1 MDQES
6 CFGFL
11 SYQLNFSLDRPSKFT
26 KILYAIF
33 AAAAAVAVVLLGMLD
48 NRMIMKLA
56 SIFGLNAP
64 SDTPQPISTARR
76 ARPVTQYLS
85 APSNLKLPSPGVQD
99 DGEPEAYYPPLT
111 APPEPVGS
119 SVAPFQR
126 RERVLFY
133 NKNEP
138 YYEFTNFSPHDVVYA
153 GKRYPTSE
161 HLFQSFKFLDSQP
174 AIAEH
179 IRKCGDR
186 PSAVFDEAHRH
197 QKWVRSDWRQVNVEK
212 MEVTLRLKFTQH
224 KDLKALLLGTGDA
237 ELVEDSPKDF
247 FWGIGADGSGR
258 NELGKALERVRDE
271 LRHDNKPSRV
281 PPVKRDTSRFSLQDL
296 SSLVVAAAPQPPIQA
311 SQRRSVVSISMGIS
325 SPSVVL
331 PQPQFQ
337 ALQRFSIV
345 PAGMAVSPQSASPL
359 DAGLCEFCQQKPK
372 YQHHPYCGRTCATQA
387 ATMCNHCRSKPK
399 YGKHPYCS
407 RTCAVQAGK
416 AT

>member
-1 MDQES
+1 
-6 CFGFL
+6 
-11 SYQLNFSLDRPSKFT
+11 
-26 KILYAIF
+26 
-33 AAAAAVAVVLLGMLD
+33 MLD

-56 SIFGLNAP
+56 SIFGINSP
-64 SDTPQPISTARR
+64 PNTPQSTSTAHPT
-76 ARPVTQYLS
+76 RPATQYCS
-85 APSNLKLPSPGVQD
+85 VPSNLKLPSPGVQD
-99 DGEPEAYYPPLT
+99 VGEPEAYYPPLT

-119 SVAPFQR
+119 SRAPFQR
-126 RERVLFY
+126 RERILFY
-133 NKNEP
+133 NKHEP

-224 KDLKALLLGTGDA
+224 TDLKALLLGTGDA

-271 LRHDNKPSRV
+271 LRHDDKPNRV
-281 PPVKRDTSRFSLQDL
+281 LAVRRDTSRFSLQDL
-296 SSLVVAAAPQPPIQA
+296 TSLVVGPAPQPPIKAPQRLSIVSTGTGIGPPSAVSSQSQSQA
-311 SQRRSVVSISMGIS
+311 
-325 SPSVVL
+325 P
-331 PQPQFQ
+331 
-337 ALQRFSIV
+337 QRFSIV
-345 PAGMAVSPQSASPL
+345 PTGMAVSPQSASPH
-359 DAGLCEFCQQKPK
+359 DTGLCEFCQQKPK

-387 ATMCNHCRSKPK
+387 AIMCNHCRSKPK

>member
-33 AAAAAVAVVLLGMLD
+33 AAAAAAAVVLLGMLD

-99 DGEPEAYYPPLT
+99 DGDSEAYYPPLT

-372 YQHHPYCGRTCATQA
+372 YQHHSYCGRTCATQA

>member
-337 ALQRFSIV
+337 APQRFSIV

-372 YQHHPYCGRTCATQA
+372 YQHHSYCGRTCATQA

>member
-1 MDQES
+1 
-6 CFGFL
+6 
-11 SYQLNFSLDRPSKFT
+11 
-26 KILYAIF
+26 
-33 AAAAAVAVVLLGMLD
+33 
-48 NRMIMKLA
+48 MIMKLA
-56 SIFGLNAP
+56 SIFRVGVNSP
-64 SDTPQPISTARR
+64 SDTPQSTSAARR
-76 ARPVTQYLS
+76 ARPATQYYS

-99 DGEPEAYYPPLT
+99 DGESEAYYPPLT

-126 RERVLFY
+126 RERILFY
-133 NKNEP
+133 NKHEP

-212 MEVTLRLKFTQH
+212 MEATLRLKFTQH
-224 KDLKALLLGTGDA
+224 TDLKALLLGTGNA
-237 ELVEDSPKDF
+237 ELVENSPKDF

-271 LRHDNKPSRV
+271 LRYDDKPNRV
-281 PPVKRDTSRFSLQDL
+281 PPARRDTSRFSLQDL
-296 SSLVVAAAPQPPIQA
+296 TSLVVAVASPQPSIQA
-311 SQRRSVVSISMGIS
+311 SQRRSVVSTGMGINP
-325 SPSVVL
+325 PSTVL
-331 PQPQFQ
+331 PQHQFQ
-337 ALQRFSIV
+337 APQRLSIV
-345 PAGMAVSPQSASPL
+345 PAGMAISPQSASPQ

-372 YQHHPYCGRTCATQA
+372 YQHHPYCGRTCASQA

>member
-1 MDQES
+1 
-6 CFGFL
+6 
-11 SYQLNFSLDRPSKFT
+11 
-26 KILYAIF
+26 
-33 AAAAAVAVVLLGMLD
+33 MLD
-48 NRMIMKLA
+48 NRMIIMKIT
-56 SIFGLNAP
+56 SIFRIGLNSP
-64 SDTPQPISTARR
+64 PDTPQARQ
-76 ARPVTQYLS
+76 ARPATQYHS
-85 APSNLKLPSPGVQD
+85 APSNLKLSSPDVQN
-99 DGEPEAYYPPLT
+99 DGESEAYYPPLT

-126 RERVLFY
+126 RECILFY
-133 NKNEP
+133 NKHEP

-186 PSAVFDEAHRH
+186 PSTVFDEAHRH

-224 KDLKALLLGTGDA
+224 TDLKALLLGTGDA
-237 ELVEDSPKDF
+237 ELVENSPRDF

-258 NELGKALERVRDE
+258 NELGKALVRVRDE
-271 LRHDNKPSRV
+271 LRHDDKPNRV

-296 SSLVVAAAPQPPIQA
+296 TSLVVAAASANPPIQA
-311 SQRRSVVSISMGIS
+311 SQRRSFVSAGMGIRP
-325 SPSVVL
+325 PSTVL
-331 PQPQFQ
+331 PQPPFQ
-337 ALQRFSIV
+337 APQRLSIV
-345 PAGMAVSPQSASPL
+345 PTGMAVSPQSASY

-387 ATMCNHCRSKPK
+387 ATTCNHCRSKPK

-407 RTCAVQAGK
+407 KTCAVQAGK

>member
-1 MDQES
+1 
-6 CFGFL
+6 
-11 SYQLNFSLDRPSKFT
+11 
-26 KILYAIF
+26 
-33 AAAAAVAVVLLGMLD
+33 MLD

-56 SIFGLNAP
+56 SIFGLNSP
-64 SDTPQPISTARR
+64 SDTPQSISTTRR
-76 ARPVTQYLS
+76 ARPATQYSS
-85 APSNLKLPSPGVQD
+85 APSNLKLPSPGVQE

-126 RERVLFY
+126 RGRILFY
-133 NKNEP
+133 NKHDP

-197 QKWVRSDWRQVNVEK
+197 QKWVRTDWRQVNVEK

-296 SSLVVAAAPQPPIQA
+296 TSLVVAAAPQPPIQA

-325 SPSVVL
+325 SPSAVL
-331 PQPQFQ
+331 PQAQFQ
-337 ALQRFSIV
+337 APQRFSIV
-345 PAGMAVSPQSASPL
+345 PTGMAVSPQSASPL
-359 DAGLCEFCQQKPK
+359 DTGLCEFCQQKPK

>member
-1 MDQES
+1 
-6 CFGFL
+6 
-11 SYQLNFSLDRPSKFT
+11 
-26 KILYAIF
+26 
-33 AAAAAVAVVLLGMLD
+33 MLD

-56 SIFGLNAP
+56 SIFGINSP
-64 SDTPQPISTARR
+64 PNTPQSTSTAHPT
-76 ARPVTQYLS
+76 RPATQYCS
-85 APSNLKLPSPGVQD
+85 VPSKHVPSLKLPSPGVQD

-119 SVAPFQR
+119 SRAPFQR
-126 RERVLFY
+126 RERILFY
-133 NKNEP
+133 NKHEP

-224 KDLKALLLGTGDA
+224 TDLKALLLGTGDA

-271 LRHDNKPSRV
+271 LRHDDKPNRV
-281 PPVKRDTSRFSLQDL
+281 LAVRRDTSRFSLQDL
-296 SSLVVAAAPQPPIQA
+296 TSLVVGPAPQPPIKAPQRLSIVSTGTGIGPPSAVSSQSQSQA
-311 SQRRSVVSISMGIS
+311 
-325 SPSVVL
+325 P
-331 PQPQFQ
+331 
-337 ALQRFSIV
+337 QRFSIV
-345 PAGMAVSPQSASPL
+345 PTGMAVSPQSASPH
-359 DAGLCEFCQQKPK
+359 DTGLCEFCQQKPK

-387 ATMCNHCRSKPK
+387 AIMCNHCRSKPK

>member
-1 MDQES
+1 
-6 CFGFL
+6 
-11 SYQLNFSLDRPSKFT
+11 
-26 KILYAIF
+26 
-33 AAAAAVAVVLLGMLD
+33 MLD

-56 SIFGLNAP
+56 SIFGLNSP
-64 SDTPQPISTARR
+64 SNTPQSTSTAHRT
-76 ARPVTQYLS
+76 RPATQYYTV
-85 APSNLKLPSPGVQD
+85 PSNLKLPSPGVQD

-119 SVAPFQR
+119 SLAPFQR
-126 RERVLFY
+126 RERILFY
-133 NKNEP
+133 NKHEP

-224 KDLKALLLGTGDA
+224 TDLKALLLGTGDA

-271 LRHDNKPSRV
+271 LRHDDKPNRV
-281 PPVKRDTSRFSLQDL
+281 LAVRRDTSRFSLQDL
-296 SSLVVAAAPQPPIQA
+296 TSLIVAPAPQPPIKAPQRLSIVSTGTGIGLPSAVPSSSQSQA
-311 SQRRSVVSISMGIS
+311 
-325 SPSVVL
+325 P
-331 PQPQFQ
+331 
-337 ALQRFSIV
+337 QRFSII
-345 PAGMAVSPQSASPL
+345 PTGMAVSPQSASPH
-359 DAGLCEFCQQKPK
+359 DTELCEFCQQKPK

-387 ATMCNHCRSKPK
+387 AIMCNHCRSKPK

>member
-1 MDQES
+1 
-6 CFGFL
+6 
-11 SYQLNFSLDRPSKFT
+11 
-26 KILYAIF
+26 
-33 AAAAAVAVVLLGMLD
+33 
-48 NRMIMKLA
+48 MKLA
-56 SIFGLNAP
+56 SLLGLNSASDAP
-64 SDTPQPISTARR
+64 QSASVARR
-76 ARPVTQYLS
+76 ARPATQYS
-85 APSNLKLPSPGVQD
+85 APSKHVPSLQLPSPDKRD

-126 RERVLFY
+126 RGRILFY
-133 NKNEP
+133 DKNEP
-138 YYEFTNFSPHDVVYA
+138 YYEFTNFSSHDVVYA

-224 KDLKALLLGTGDA
+224 SDLKALLLGTGSA
-237 ELVEDSPKDF
+237 ELIEDSPKDY

-271 LRHDNKPSRV
+271 LRHDDKPNRV
-281 PPVKRDTSRFSLQDL
+281 PAVRRDTSRFSLQDL
-296 SSLVVAAAPQPPIQA
+296 TSLVAAAAPQLPIQ
-311 SQRRSVVSISMGIS
+311 RHSVVSAGMTF
-325 SPSVVL
+325 SPQSASA
-331 PQPQFQ
+331 PQTLQ
-337 ALQRFSIV
+337 QRFSVV
-345 PAGMAVSPQSASPL
+345 PAGMAVSPQSPSTPH
-359 DAGLCEFCQQKPK
+359 DTGLCEFCHQKPK

-387 ATMCNHCRSKPK
+387 AAMCNHCRNKPK

-407 RTCAVQAGK
+407 RTCAVLAGK
-416 AT
+416 AA

>member
-1 MDQES
+1 
-6 CFGFL
+6 
-11 SYQLNFSLDRPSKFT
+11 
-26 KILYAIF
+26 
-33 AAAAAVAVVLLGMLD
+33 MLD

-56 SIFGLNAP
+56 SIFRVGVNSP
-64 SDTPQPISTARR
+64 SDTPQSTSAARR
-76 ARPVTQYLS
+76 ARPATQYYS

-99 DGEPEAYYPPLT
+99 DGESEAYYPPLT

-126 RERVLFY
+126 RERISFY
-133 NKNEP
+133 NKHEP

-212 MEVTLRLKFTQH
+212 MEATLRLKFTQH
-224 KDLKALLLGTGDA
+224 TDLKALLLGTGNA
-237 ELVEDSPKDF
+237 ELVENSPKDF

-271 LRHDNKPSRV
+271 LRYDDKPNRV
-281 PPVKRDTSRFSLQDL
+281 PPARRDTSRFSLQDL
-296 SSLVVAAAPQPPIQA
+296 TSLVVAVASPQPSIQA
-311 SQRRSVVSISMGIS
+311 SQRRSVVSTGMGINP
-325 SPSVVL
+325 PSTVL
-331 PQPQFQ
+331 PQHQFQ
-337 ALQRFSIV
+337 APQRLSIV
-345 PAGMAVSPQSASPL
+345 PAGMAISPQSASPQ

-372 YQHHPYCGRTCATQA
+372 YQHHPYCGRTCASQA